1 VDFFFICHESPR
13 ARSFF
18 GNQPKICLWTWV
30 PTYLLWCT
38 YLFLFV
44 CLFVVGICYGSFCGL
59 FHNQVMHTSLS
70 LSLSFSLMSSTY
82 LLTSSLTLWLVGGLP
97 LWEHSSQ
104 PSSCFSFECILV
116 ENWGFQQTKRLF
128 SIVTNERCL
137 GPTTTK
143 GVC

>member
-1 VDFFFICHESPR
+1 MSHLGLDPSLEISPR
-13 ARSFF
+13 FACGHGYLPTYFDAPTYS
-18 GNQPKICLWTWV
+18 CLFV
-30 PTYLLWCT
+30 CCGYLLWK
-38 YLFLFV
+38 LLW
-44 CLFVVGICYGSFCGL
+44 VVSQSSHAHL
-59 FHNQVMHTSLS
+59 SLS
-70 LSLSFSLMSSTY
+70 LSLSLSWATTY

-104 PSSCFSFECILV
+104 PFSCFSFECILV